1 MADIMNTYP
10 SWPQPCT
17 SKPLPPTPLKIA
29 SNPTSPI
36 PIPRRKTVCPPPSSP
51 VRDQRSPELVF
62 NFDFSISPDASDA
75 AAHLFLQQRG
85 AGVRPFPLHHN
96 TTYAPLS
103 ALGINHEA
111 PTKPYAQEPF
121 LYAVPKLPFHD
132 AKNTR
137 TTVYAGANVPAT
149 RASTGSTEAAV
160 TGHHRMTSGS
170 SLSSLSSFQS
180 SEPSC
185 PPSADVSMQID
196 GDENFPLTS
205 AFQGPLISASWTS
218 TSLSSL
224 DNASFSPSVAYRSPS
239 PSPPRQLRSRT
250 RTRHIAPPRPPAL
263 RRTTAAAPVVS
274 LNVAQAERSDRNLAV
289 RGQERSQSPH
299 SGIAQPRKRRSSS
312 VGAEH
317 DIEKLR
323 DPARRMAT
331 VVGRGAGRV
340 VSMFEYSKYG
350 SGRSLVSDEDIERS
364 LEKGMQ
370 QGADTSGAGGR
381 SASRHEREARR
392 EKTDARGV
400 GSPELER
407 GRARGRA
414 PVRGAVAA
422 TRTRALPGWQWVDA

>member
-1 MADIMNTYP
+1 MSTYP
-10 SWPQPCT
+10 SWPQPCG
-17 SKPLPPTPLKIA
+17 SKSLPPTPLKIA

-36 PIPRRKTVCPPPSSP
+36 PIPRRKAVCPPPSSP

-62 NFDFSISPDASDA
+62 NFDFSVSPDTPDTS
-75 AAHLFLQQRG
+75 AHLFLQQRG
-85 AGVRPFPLHHN
+85 AGVRRFPLHQK
-96 TTYAPLS
+96 TSYAPLS
-103 ALGINHEA
+103 ALGINHDA
-111 PTKPYAQEPF
+111 PVQPYAQEPF

-132 AKNTR
+132 AQNTH
-137 TTVYAGANVPAT
+137 TVYARSDVLTSGANETKEPTAI
-149 RASTGSTEAAV
+149 
-160 TGHHRMTSGS
+160 GHRRVTSGS

-205 AFQGPLISASWTS
+205 AFQRPLISASVTS

-224 DNASFSPSVAYRSPS
+224 DNPSLSPSFLYRSPS
-239 PSPPRQLRSRT
+239 PSPPRQRRSRT
-250 RTRHIAPPRPPAL
+250 RTRHVGPPRPPAL

-274 LNVAQAERSDRNLAV
+274 LNVAQAERSDRGLSA
-289 RGQERSQSPH
+289 RGHERSQSPC

-312 VGAEH
+312 VGAEQ

-340 VSMFEYSKYG
+340 VSMFEYNKYG

-364 LEKGMQ
+364 LEKDLQ
-370 QGADTSGAGGR
+370 HGAATSGDCGG
-381 SASRHEREARR
+381 SVSRHRPEGRQGRR
-392 EKTDARGV
+392 EKGDVRGV

-414 PVRGAVAA
+414 PVRGVATT
-422 TRTRALPGWQWVDA
+422 TRPRALPGWQWIDA

>member
-1 MADIMNTYP
+1 MADVMNMYP
-10 SWPQPCT
+10 SWPQPCS
-17 SKPLPPTPLKIA
+17 SKPPPPTSLKIT

-36 PIPRRKTVCPPPSSP
+36 PIPRRKAVCPPPSSP

-62 NFDFSISPDASDA
+62 NFEFSVSPDAPDA
-75 AAHLFLQQRG
+75 TAHLFLQQRG
-85 AGVRPFPLHHN
+85 AGVRRFPLHQKL
-96 TTYAPLS
+96 TYAPLS
-103 ALGINHEA
+103 ALGTSHDTPA
-111 PTKPYAQEPF
+111 QPYAQEPF

-132 AKNTR
+132 AQNTH
-137 TTVYAGANVPAT
+137 TVYAASDVLAAAANDTKEASAT
-149 RASTGSTEAAV
+149 R
-160 TGHHRMTSGS
+160 HRRLTSGS

-205 AFQGPLISASWTS
+205 AFQRPLISASVTS

-224 DNASFSPSVAYRSPS
+224 DNASFSPSVLYRSPS

-250 RTRHIAPPRPPAL
+250 RTRHVGPPRPPAL

-274 LNVAQAERSDRNLAV
+274 LNVAQAECSDRGLSV
-289 RGQERSQSPH
+289 RGHERSRSPY
-299 SGIAQPRKRRSSS
+299 SGMAQPRKRRSSS

-317 DIEKLR
+317 DVEKLR

-340 VSMFEYSKYG
+340 VSMFEYNKYG

-364 LEKGMQ
+364 LEKEIQ
-370 QGADTSGAGGR
+370 HGADTSGDDGR
-381 SASRHEREARR
+381 SVSRHRREERR
-392 EKTDARGV
+392 EKGSARGAR
-400 GSPELER
+400 SPELER

-414 PVRGAVAA
+414 PVRGAATA
-422 TRTRALPGWQWVDA
+422 TRTRALPGWQWIDA

>member
-1 MADIMNTYP
+1 MSPQVQGPMADIINAYS
-10 SWPQPCT
+10 SWPQPCK
-17 SKPLPPTPLKIA
+17 SKPLSPTPLKIA

-62 NFDFSISPDASDA
+62 NFDFSISPESSDA
-75 AAHLFLQQRG
+75 THLFLQQRG
-85 AGVRPFPLHHN
+85 TGVWRRPLHHT

-121 LYAVPKLPFHD
+121 LYAVPKVPFHD
-132 AKNTR
+132 VQNTHK
-137 TTVYAGANVPAT
+137 TVYAGSDAPANPAT
-149 RASTGSTEAAV
+149 E
-160 TGHHRMTSGS
+160 HHRMTSGS
-170 SLSSLSSFQS
+170 SHSSLSSFQS

-185 PPSADVSMQID
+185 PPSADVSMDID

-205 AFQGPLISASWTS
+205 AFQRPLISASWTS
-218 TSLSSL
+218 TSQSSL
-224 DNASFSPSVAYRSPS
+224 DNTSFPPSVAYRSPS
-239 PSPPRQLRSRT
+239 PSPPRQVRSRT
-250 RTRHIAPPRPPAL
+250 RTRHLAPPRPPAL

-274 LNVAQAERSDRNLAV
+274 LNVAQAERYDR
-289 RGQERSQSPH
+289 RQERSQSPS
-299 SGIAQPRKRRSSS
+299 SGNAQPRKRRSSS

-317 DIEKLR
+317 NIEKLR

-350 SGRSLVSDEDIERS
+350 SGRPLVSDEDIERS
-364 LEKGMQ
+364 LEKEMQ
-370 QGADTSGAGGR
+370 PCEDPSGEVES
-381 SASRHEREARR
+381 SASRHQRDGRR
-392 EKTDARGV
+392 DKGDIRGA

-407 GRARGRA
+407 GRTRGRA

-422 TRTRALPGWQWVDA
+422 TRVRALPGWQWVDA